1 MNKLAVLIPS
11 FNEEDNLKNT
21 ISIIQKKIDDLIKI
35 NLISKDSLI
44 VIIDDGSTDDTWD
57 TLKKLKKKFTNL
69 KALKLSKNYGHQVAL
84 FAGIKEFKNS
94 CDFSISIDADMQH
107 DINKFKELVSFY
119 KKKYDIVIGISDRR
133 TDNFFKKFTASI
145 FYKILNLISSSKIEP
160 HHADFRLLS
169 SKVMNEISKYENK
182 NIFLRGIIAKLN
194 FKTKNINYIL
204 KERKIGKSKYSF
216 SKMLQLALDG
226 VTSQST
232 YPLRIATITGFIILI
247 FCFISSIMVF
257 YNHFINKNTIPGWA
271 TIVLPIYF
279 LGGVQI
285 FILGIIGEYIAK
297 IYKEVN
303 KIPSYSILEI
313 LD

>member
-1 MNKLAVLIPS
+1 
-11 FNEEDNLKNT
+11 
-21 ISIIQKKIDDLIKI
+21 
-35 NLISKDSLI
+35 
-44 VIIDDGSTDDTWD
+44 
-57 TLKKLKKKFTNL
+57 
-69 KALKLSKNYGHQVAL
+69 
-84 FAGIKEFKNS
+84 
-94 CDFSISIDADMQH
+94 
-107 DINKFKELVSFY
+107 
-119 KKKYDIVIGISDRR
+119 
-133 TDNFFKKFTASI
+133 
-145 FYKILNLISSSKIEP
+145 
-160 HHADFRLLS
+160 
-169 SKVMNEISKYENK
+169 
-182 NIFLRGIIAKLN
+182 
-194 FKTKNINYIL
+194 
-204 KERKIGKSKYSF
+204 
-216 SKMLQLALDG
+216 MLQLALDG